1 MSLDASPNSLD
12 RICKVGVGGS
22 IPLVSTMPD
31 LFERTYFG
39 VRERTHTPKTPLA
52 TGNYSK

>member
-1 MSLDASPNSLD
+1 MSLDASPNGLD